1 MKTKR
6 KILAVDDNVMFLK
19 SLTTSLKKYG
29 YTVIQGK
36 TGKEALQLNKKH
48 KPDLILMD
56 LSMPEMD
63 GLEACKA
70 IKRQNPKR
78 FVPIIFITAKKNTAD
93 VLKCLDSG
101 ADEFIAKP
109 FKIEEVAARVRSML
123 RIKQLTEEL
132 QQAQQDLIE
141 TREIAAIAATAV
153 TVNHNINTPLSGIMI
168 HTELLSSKIPAS
180 AKSDCQYHIDAIKHE
195 ADKIAALNNKLKKL
209 SKPNF
214 IDYVPGTA
222 MLRLDEDE
230 TRKK

>member
-1 MKTKR
+1 MKAKR
-6 KILAVDDNVMFLK
+6 KILAVDDNLMLLK
-19 SLTTSLKKYG
+19 SLTTSLEKYG

-36 TGKEALQLNKKH
+36 TGKEALELNKKH

-180 AKSDCQYHIDAIKHE
+180 AQSDCQYHIDAINHE

-209 SKPNF
+209 SKPHF